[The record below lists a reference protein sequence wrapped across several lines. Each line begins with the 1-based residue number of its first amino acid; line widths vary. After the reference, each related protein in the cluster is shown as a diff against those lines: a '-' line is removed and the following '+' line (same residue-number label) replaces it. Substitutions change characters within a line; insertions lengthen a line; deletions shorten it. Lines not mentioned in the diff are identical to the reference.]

1 MGVSAVPQQPQLDD
15 GRYGDKP
22 IDDATFSL
30 NDMPEGT
37 FYNPLPMDTAA
48 QAREF
53 WRTTEIPDEVLI
65 RFQAVHNK
73 RHKAELEAEY
83 EARWNAYA
91 PQWREAHPKAKK
103 ESDQEYAAR
112 IRAEKQSFA
121 HRVGLDVDAA
131 IRPELHHYNRRQVV
145 RALAIMANLPDDP
158 DEAHELSRN
167 TRMQLYG
174 YQGTTPVADVV
185 AFFRLDEDPYHRVLD
200 GPDEELEIGMAVS
213 LERIDD
219 NLHWMRD
226 EQRDIGNSIAESTA
240 TTAANTDPNHF
251 T

>member
-1 MGVSAVPQQPQLDD
+1 MSVSAIQPRHSD
-15 GRYGDKP
+15 GRFSHKP
-22 IDDATFSL
+22 LDEATFTL

-48 QAREF
+48 EAREF

-65 RFQAVHNK
+65 GFQAVHNQ
-73 RHKAELEAEY
+73 RRKAELEAEY
-83 EARWNAYA
+83 EARWNAHL
-91 PQWREAHPKAKK
+91 PQWRETNQKAKR
-103 ESDQEYAAR
+103 ESEEEYNTR
-112 IRAEKQSFA
+112 VEAEKSAFA
-121 HRVGLDVDAA
+121 HRVAAEVYQA
-131 IRPELHHYNRRQVV
+131 IRPELHPYNRRQAV

-185 AFFRLDEDPYHRVLD
+185 AFFRLNEDAYHGVLD
-200 GPDEELEIGMAVS
+200 GPDNDLQIGMAVA

-219 NLHWMRD
+219 NIHWMRD
-226 EQRDIGNSIAESTA
+226 EQRDIGNTVAENTALTA
-240 TTAANTDPNHF
+240 THTDPDRF
-251 T
+251 G